1 MKKIEIAQFGGSE
14 TLQLVDAPTPT
25 PTGTQLLVKVA
36 AAGVNFV
43 DIYQRNGNPVY
54 GMTTP
59 YTPGM
64 EGAGV
69 VDDDA
74 LLGQRERG
82 VDAVEPGRAL
92 VAADPGVAAL
102 VDLGEAQ
109 LVQRVLE
116 VLAQGRC
123 RGEVV
128 LGP

>member
-25 PTGTQLLVKVA
+25 PAGTQLLVKVA

-69 VDDDA
+69 VDNH
-74 LLGQRERG
+74 RTS
-82 VDAVEPGRAL
+82 PGRHRSPL
-92 VAADPGVAAL
+92 TRHRAAG
-102 VDLGEAQ
+102 
-109 LVQRVLE
+109 
-116 VLAQGRC
+116 
-123 RGEVV
+123 
-128 LGP
+128 